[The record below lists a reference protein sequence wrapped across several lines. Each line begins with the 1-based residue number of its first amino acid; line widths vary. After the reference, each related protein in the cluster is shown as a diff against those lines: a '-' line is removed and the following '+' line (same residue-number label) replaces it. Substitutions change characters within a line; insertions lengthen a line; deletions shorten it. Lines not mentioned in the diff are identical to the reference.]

1 MAFFGRAEDSGYLTM
16 ENILKGPL
24 GFWMFTLWMSRHTEK
39 TLHNVGQFIVE
50 VATLKLARGKHIQ
63 KQKDKI
69 MSSFLPEMNSSVN
82 EMKPAYVDSN
92 MCRKVRPPMG
102 NKTLYQTH
110 IKEGN
115 VGNMQRES
123 ASEMSPCAPIAS
135 TSESFWPVL
144 MGRSLVNPGAPAQ
157 SQFDLIEALLVDYC
171 EKVALPLWLNKG
183 TNPKLL
189 EYLRYLKI
197 QHEGC
202 RTFTTGRMYAMKEM
216 DMKHVKQKKCK
227 TLCDQEHWALS
238 NPLVCDS
245 PFCVNMK
252 YAFKTEAALCLVIDL
267 MMGGDLSF
275 HLDKAEGRKMPEN
288 FVRYY
293 SARVVLGLEVMHEA
307 KIVYR
312 DLKPENVLVDGDG
325 RTRLSDLGL
334 AHKPYDQSVDWWSFG
349 CMIYEMVNGVGPFRT
364 EEANKFKGETNLQK
378 AVNMATCEMDV
389 EWPSH
394 FSPEFTDLCKKILC
408 RDPEKRIGEGKPEY
422 PPIVPGKKLNIEDAG
437 DIGEFEDLGDA
448 VTLVPEDFPEKDWL
462 SSEAQS
468 EVVWLLQF
476 RETDGGAPPPAAAS
490 SACQISVNQDNN
502 LAGSPATCPWR
513 PDVRIRQYERLC
525 ENLKIQRRQYDLKEV
540 HQELLWSKAVLA
552 HDAGLAVGLPAVDES
567 LVEEAHRVGDVA
579 TGAKLGSGACSGV
592 FEGTWPD
599 GRPCAVKRISKRD
612 AKTRQEVR
620 NVASELEALRLLS
633 ARAR

>member
-1 MAFFGRAEDSGYLTM
+1 MQSSDNPDPREEYATFPEDELMAFFGRAEDSGFLTM

-24 GFWMFTLWMSRHTEK
+24 GFWMFTLWMSRHAEK
-39 TLHNVGQFIVE
+39 TFHNVGQFIVE

-63 KQKDKI
+63 EQKDKI
-69 MSSFLPEMNSSVN
+69 MSSFLPEMNSAVN
-82 EMKPAYVDSN
+82 EMKPEYVDSD
-92 MCRKVRPPMG
+92 MCRKVRPPVG
-102 NKTLYQTH
+102 DKTLYQKH

-123 ASEMSPCAPIAS
+123 ASKMSRRASVAS
-135 TSESFWPVL
+135 TSKSFWPVL
-144 MGRSLVNPGAPAQ
+144 MGGSLVDSSAPPQ
-157 SQFDLIEALLVDYC
+157 SQFDVIEALLVDYC
-171 EKVALPLWLNKG
+171 EKVALPLWLNKD

-197 QHEGC
+197 QHEVPPTEKTFNVFRTMGKGGFGLVKGC

-238 NPLVCDS
+238 DPLVCDS

-293 SARVVLGLEVMHEA
+293 SARVILGLEVMHEA

-334 AHKPYDQSVDWWSFG
+334 AVPLAPGLKGTAGTPGYLAPEMLQHKPYDQSVDWWSFG

-364 EEANKFKGETNLQK
+364 EEANKFGGETNLQK
-378 AVNMATCEMDV
+378 AVNKATCEMEI

-408 RDPEKRIGEGKPEY
+408 RDPEKRFKIKDIMNHEWYKPLDWELMRADPDPEEIGEGKPEY

-448 VTLVPEDFPEKDWL
+448 VTLVPEDFPEKEWL
-462 SSEAQS
+462 YVSEKYFQS

-476 RETDGGAPPPAAAS
+476 REKDGGAPPPAAAS
-490 SACQISVNQDNN
+490 SGACQI
-502 LAGSPATCPWR
+502 L
-513 PDVRIRQYERLC
+513 
-525 ENLKIQRRQYDLKEV
+525 
-540 HQELLWSKAVLA
+540 
-552 HDAGLAVGLPAVDES
+552 
-567 LVEEAHRVGDVA
+567 
-579 TGAKLGSGACSGV
+579 
-592 FEGTWPD
+592 
-599 GRPCAVKRISKRD
+599 
-612 AKTRQEVR
+612 
-620 NVASELEALRLLS
+620 
-633 ARAR
+633 

>member
-1 MAFFGRAEDSGYLTM
+1 MQSSDYPDPREEYAKFPEDELMAFFGRAEDSGYLTM

-39 TLHNVGQFIVE
+39 TFHNVGQFIVE

-82 EMKPAYVDSN
+82 EMKPA
-92 MCRKVRPPMG
+92 
-102 NKTLYQTH
+102 
-110 IKEGN
+110 
-115 VGNMQRES
+115 
-123 ASEMSPCAPIAS
+123 SPTATCAA
-135 TSESFWPVL
+135 
-144 MGRSLVNPGAPAQ
+144 AQ

-197 QHEGC
+197 QHEVPPTEKTFNVFRTMGKGGFGLVKGC

-288 FVRYY
+288 VRYY
-293 SARVVLGLEVMHEA
+293 SARVLGLEVMHEA

-334 AHKPYDQSVDWWSFG
+334 AVPLAPGLKGIAGTPGYLAPEMLQHKPYDQSVDWWSFG

-408 RDPEKRIGEGKPEY
+408 RDPEKRVKIKDIMNHEWYKPLDWELMRADPDPEEIGEGKPEY

-462 SSEAQS
+462 YVSE
-468 EVVWLLQF
+468 
-476 RETDGGAPPPAAAS
+476 
-490 SACQISVNQDNN
+490 
-502 LAGSPATCPWR
+502 
-513 PDVRIRQYERLC
+513 
-525 ENLKIQRRQYDLKEV
+525 K
-540 HQELLWSKAVLA
+540 
-552 HDAGLAVGLPAVDES
+552 
-567 LVEEAHRVGDVA
+567 
-579 TGAKLGSGACSGV
+579 
-592 FEGTWPD
+592 
-599 GRPCAVKRISKRD
+599 
-612 AKTRQEVR
+612 
-620 NVASELEALRLLS
+620 
-633 ARAR
+633 